1 VNLAIR
7 QYFDPS
13 LVTEVVAG
21 SLAQAPDSSAE
32 ADENLAIT
40 VRLDAPDAGWRVQI
54 ESIHRTS
61 ENIVVFSQL
70 NRDPESMS
78 AKVISTVADS
88 VKIDL
93 SHSDLPVRHY
103 ITGKTWDWGD
113 TGEYTF
119 IDSPEINLPVLETSD
134 LLFELEK

>member
-1 VNLAIR
+1 M
-7 QYFDPS
+7 
-13 LVTEVVAG
+13 
-21 SLAQAPDSSAE
+21 
-32 ADENLAIT
+32 
-40 VRLDAPDAGWRVQI
+40 RLDAPDTGWRVQI
-54 ESIHRTS
+54 ESIYRTS
-61 ENIVVFSQL
+61 ENIVVYSQL
-70 NRDPESMS
+70 NRDPDSMS
-78 AKVISTVADS
+78 AQVISTVADS